1 MPIRIQRKRT
11 AECAHCGTAPVVADE
26 KGYCSSVC
34 RFWAKVKKGSGCW
47 LWLGI
52 PHNSKGYG
60 RITVAGRKWLAHRFA
75 YTFLV
80 GPIDPGLELDH
91 LCRNT
96 QCVNPAHLDPVTP
109 EEHVRRTDQGAHN
122 RRKRHCPKGHP
133 YDLENTRWSGGRRHC
148 RACNSDGLGL
158 KGARNG
164 NSKLTEALVIEAR
177 ARRAAGEQVLA
188 LAADYG
194 VAQSVMSR
202 ALTGV
207 TWSHG

>member
-1 MPIRIQRKRT
+1 MADRTHIQWT
-11 AECAHCGTAPVVADE
+11 DST
-26 KGYCSSVC
+26 
-34 RFWAKVKKGSGCW
+34 W
-47 LWLGI
+47 
-52 PHNSKGYG
+52 N
-60 RITVAGRKWLAHRFA
+60 
-75 YTFLV
+75 
-80 GPIDPGLELDH
+80 
-91 LCRNT
+91 
-96 QCVNPAHLDPVTP
+96 PVTGCTRVSP
-109 EEHVRRTDQGAHN
+109 GCENCYIELAPPFRIEGRRFT
-122 RRKRHCPKGHP
+122 
-133 YDLENTRWSGGRRHC
+133 DLENTRWSGGRRHC

-207 TWSHG
+207 TWSHV